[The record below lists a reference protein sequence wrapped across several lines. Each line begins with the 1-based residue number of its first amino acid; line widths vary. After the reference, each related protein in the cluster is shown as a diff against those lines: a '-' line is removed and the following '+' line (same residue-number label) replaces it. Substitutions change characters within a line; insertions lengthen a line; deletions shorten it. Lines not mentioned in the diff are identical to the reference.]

1 MLTPSK
7 RKTGQK
13 TKRSAQAH
21 LIYTS
26 NDVLELFEI
35 APNTLTAWKK
45 LGLPFVRS
53 TSDLYL
59 GQDLNRFLKWNKQRR
74 RIPLEKTEVYCVHC
88 KQKHSLHDHGY
99 NVRHSETGSNHLA
112 LTCPVTGNEA
122 HRFVSAT
129 ELRLINREYNHNN
142 RTDQDDYNVAQI
154 GSKTAISSSPK
165 SMIINSA
172 NLILRY
178 EYQLYLKEVFGFATK
193 TILATLRH
201 ITQFDDHLQHVDYK
215 TVHRD
220 DIIAYKAKIEAGLS
234 AMNQEQRS
242 ASTIVHS
249 LINLKK
255 FFQWLELK
263 TDVKLSSAGL
273 GEYFSPSR
281 ELSALASIST
291 TERFVPSLE
300 QLRDLISAMPH
311 ESFFQKR
318 DRAILAFLTLSGV
331 RISALLSLQIQH
343 IDVEN
348 RSIFQ
353 DARMVQT
360 KNKKTMRTKWFP
372 VGDYIEAIVKGWI
385 IELRAKGSHSTDP
398 LFPRALDP
406 IRRLHEKNYT
416 APLMDQG
423 TVRQIIKRGCQA
435 ISIPSFNPH
444 AIRAT
449 LALHGQE
456 LCRNPKQ
463 IKAWSQN
470 LGHENVATTDNYYA
484 KLDVNEQFTVLDNLR
499 ATSASTEMQN
509 LMHLLPSLPPD
520 QVLLLANVAKGF
532 VQNG

>member
-1 MLTPSK
+1 MLAPSK
-7 RKTGQK
+7 RNRGQK
-13 TKRSAQAH
+13 TKLSAQAH

-26 NDVLELFEI
+26 NDVIELFGI

-45 LGLPFVRS
+45 LGLPYVRS
-53 TSDLYL
+53 ASDLYL
-59 GQDLNRFLKWNKQRR
+59 GQDLNGFQKWHKQRR

-88 KQKHSLHDHGY
+88 KQKHSFHDHEY
-99 NVRHSETGSNHLA
+99 SVRHSETGSDHLA
-112 LTCPVTGNEA
+112 LTCPVTGKEA
-122 HRFVSAT
+122 HRFVSTT
-129 ELRLINREYNHNN
+129 ELQLIEREFNPNN
-142 RTDQDDYNVAQI
+142 RPDQDDYNVAQI
-154 GSKTAISSSPK
+154 GSKTAISSPPK
-165 SMIINSA
+165 SKASNPS

-178 EYQLYLKEVFGFATK
+178 EYQIYLKQVEGFSTK
-193 TILATLRH
+193 TILAVLRH
-201 ITQFDDHLQHVDYK
+201 IAQFDDHLQHADYK

-220 DIIAYKAKIEAGLS
+220 DVIAYKAKIEARLS
-234 AMNQEQRS
+234 AIDQEHRS

-255 FFQWLELK
+255 FFLWLELK

-281 ELSALASIST
+281 ELGALASVST
-291 TERFVPSLE
+291 TERFIPSLK
-300 QLRDLISAMPH
+300 QLRDLITAMPH
-311 ESFFQKR
+311 DSFVQRR

-343 IDVEN
+343 IDLEN

-360 KNKKTMRTKWFP
+360 KNNKTMRTKWFP
-372 VGDYIEAIVKGWI
+372 VGDDIEEIVKEWI
-385 IELRAKGSHSTDP
+385 AELIANGGHSTDP
-398 LFPRALDP
+398 LFPRAMDP
-406 IRRLHEKNYT
+406 IRRLYEKNYT

-423 TVRQIIKRGCQA
+423 TVRQIIKRACKA
-435 ISIPSFNPH
+435 IGILSFNPH
-444 AIRAT
+444 AIRST
-449 LALHGQE
+449 LALYGQE

-463 IKAWSQN
+463 FKAWSQN

-499 ATSASTEMQN
+499 TTSASTEMQN